1 MNKSLT
7 VVLPIHNA
15 EHSLRRSVADVLDA
29 SADLSGQIQVLIVDD
44 GPTDDSF
51 DIACE
56 LATRYPQVR
65 VLRQAQQRGL
75 GPTLQAVRRRVTT
88 DVVMVH
94 DGVTPIRS
102 EQLLAL
108 WRQQVAHHPA
118 GTRANEAATLADLRR
133 PAQIHP
139 AMADALPSM
148 SATRS
153 VSSLRACCAAASL
166 NCRGRISSHPW
177 RTLRWVSRSEI
188 SRRPTGNWSFRLG
201 HWDFE

>member
-44 GPTDDSF
+44 GSTDDSF

-75 GPTLQAVRRRVTT
+75 GPTLQAVRRRITT

-118 GTRANEAATLADLRR
+118 GLRSNEAATMADLRR
-133 PAQIHP
+133 PAQIQP
-139 AMADALPSM
+139 AMADAHRRVMGFQMLRVNGDEAPAAPVEARTRRNGVGGIPQLP
-148 SATRS
+148 RPNFL
-153 VSSLRACCAAASL
+153 SSLANFA
-166 NCRGRISSHPW
+166 
-177 RTLRWVSRSEI
+177 
-188 SRRPTGNWSFRLG
+188 LG
-201 HWDFE
+201 E

>member
-44 GPTDDSF
+44 GSTDDSF

-75 GPTLQAVRRRVTT
+75 GPTLQTVRRRITT

-118 GTRANEAATLADLRR
+118 GLRTSEAATMADLRR

-139 AMADALPSM
+139 AMADAHRRVMGFQMLRVNGEEAPAAQVEARTRRNGVGGIPQLP
-148 SATRS
+148 RPNFL
-153 VSSLRACCAAASL
+153 SSLANFA
-166 NCRGRISSHPW
+166 
-177 RTLRWVSRSEI
+177 
-188 SRRPTGNWSFRLG
+188 LG
-201 HWDFE
+201 E